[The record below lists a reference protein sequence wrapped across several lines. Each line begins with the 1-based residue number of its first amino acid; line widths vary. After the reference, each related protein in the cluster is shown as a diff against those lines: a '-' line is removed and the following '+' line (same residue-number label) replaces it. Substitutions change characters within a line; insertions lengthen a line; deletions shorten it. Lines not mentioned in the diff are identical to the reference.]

1 MNDKKKLESVM
12 VRTGM
17 TDGTFTEIVRG
28 KIEEGKE
35 IVVGTIASKS
45 ASATAGSFT
54 VQSTATA
61 AGRRNAEKVLTWD
74 SSTHSISRSIR

>member
-1 MNDKKKLESVM
+1 MNANKKLEPVM

-35 IVVGTIASKS
+35 IVVGTVAPRSQ
-45 ASATAGSFT
+45 T
-54 VQSTATA
+54 
-61 AGRRNAEKVLTWD
+61 
-74 SSTHSISRSIR
+74 SSTNSPFNQQRQGQGGGMPRRF